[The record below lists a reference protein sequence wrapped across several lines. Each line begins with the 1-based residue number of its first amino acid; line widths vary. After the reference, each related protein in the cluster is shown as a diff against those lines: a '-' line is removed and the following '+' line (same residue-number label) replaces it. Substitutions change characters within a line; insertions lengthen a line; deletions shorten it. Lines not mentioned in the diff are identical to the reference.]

1 MRIFVRSLSKLTR
14 QNELFKRAV
23 CVQISHYDYLQL
35 RQSKGNSPLIWE
47 QLLEPETKLAFFTL
61 LNELS
66 GDYIM
71 RTYLIQNKELIEIL
85 VNCIVN
91 LDIDIDVLQNA
102 VGILQKLSL
111 KVEAQD
117 LMVSKGIIKALFT
130 VLDNK
135 KTSLSEYTLEYALA
149 LLMNLSLN
157 PKAKIIIEEDVE
169 LNYIKILMS
178 LWDDCPNS
186 IRHFLN
192 ATIYSFLWSSRIQ
205 EKARTINLIPKLQ
218 KDIDKFDQNIKIQI
232 DYIIKRING
241 ESVDDSLHSGK
252 DIVDVD
258 GLSLDIIEQI
268 ISNEFVANPYMDK
281 FMEGFSLVHNEEIK
295 EKFEIIKDYFDG
307 FVRNFSDVVS
317 FNITSNPYE
326 RRGDVS
332 LGYTGR
338 LSYTDKPVTPVILN
352 DKFSTFSYSQISEIN
367 TFEQTQNGDKK
378 KYIKSRF
385 GTQAIPVD
393 EKGDT
398 PEWEQGFQSKIIK
411 VQRTPIFKDL

>member
-1 MRIFVRSLSKLTR
+1 MLIR
-14 QNELFKRAV
+14 QNELFKRSI
-23 CVQISHYDYLQL
+23 CVQISHYDHLQL
-35 RQSKGNSPLIWE
+35 RQLKRKSSLLWE

-85 VNCIVN
+85 INCILN
-91 LDIDIDVLQNA
+91 LEIDTEELQNA

-117 LMVSKGIIKALFT
+117 LMVSKGIIKALFI

-135 KTSLSEYTLEYALA
+135 RGLMSEYTLEYALA

-169 LNYIKILMS
+169 LNYIKTLME
-178 LWDDCPNS
+178 LWEDCPSS
-186 IRHFLN
+186 IHHFLN

-205 EKARTINLIPKLQ
+205 EKAREIDLIPKLQ
-218 KDIDKFDQNIKIQI
+218 KDMDRFDQNIKIQI
-232 DYIIKRING
+232 DYIIKRMNG
-241 ESVDDSLHSGK
+241 ESVHDSLHSGK
-252 DIVDVD
+252 DIVDID

-268 ISNEFVANPYMDK
+268 IGKEFVPNPYMEK
-281 FMEGFSLVHNEEIK
+281 FMESYSLIHDENIKSQFEVIK
-295 EKFEIIKDYFDG
+295 EYFDG
-307 FVRNFSDVVS
+307 FVRNFSEVVS

-332 LGYTGR
+332 LGYTGH
-338 LSYTDKPVTPVILN
+338 LSYTDKPVIPVILN

-367 TFEQTQNGDKK
+367 TFEQTQNSEKR

-385 GTQAIPVD
+385 GTQATPVD
-393 EKGDT
+393 ENGDT

-411 VQRTPIFKDL
+411 VQRTPIFKNL

>member
-1 MRIFVRSLSKLTR
+1 
-14 QNELFKRAV
+14 
-23 CVQISHYDYLQL
+23 
-35 RQSKGNSPLIWE
+35 LIWE
-47 QLLEPETKLAFFTL
+47 QLLEPETKLSFFTL

-66 GDYIM
+66 GDFVM

-91 LDIDIDVLQNA
+91 LEIDTEVLQNA

-130 VLDNK
+130 VLDSK
-135 KTSLSEYTLEYALA
+135 KTDLSEYTLEYALA

-169 LNYIKILMS
+169 LSYIKILMG
-178 LWDDCPNS
+178 LWDECPNA

-192 ATIYSFLWSSRIQ
+192 ATIYSFLWSPRIQ
-205 EKARTINLIPKLQ
+205 ANARTIDLVPRLQ
-218 KDIDKFDQNIKIQI
+218 RDIEKFDQNIQIQI
-232 DYIIKRING
+232 DYIIKRVSG
-241 ESVDDSLHSGK
+241 DSADDSLHSGK
-252 DIVDVD
+252 DIVDID

-268 ISNEFVANPYMDK
+268 ISSEFIANPYMEK
-281 FMEGFSLVHNEEIK
+281 FMEGYSLLHNEDIK
-295 EKFEIIKDYFDG
+295 DQFEVIKDYMDG
-307 FVRNFSDVVS
+307 FVRNFSELVS

-326 RRGDVS
+326 RRGDAS
-332 LGYTGR
+332 MTYTGR
-338 LSYTDKPVTPVILN
+338 LSYTDKPVTPIILN

-367 TFEQTQNGDKK
+367 TFDQTQHGDKR
-378 KYIKSRF
+378 KYMKSRF

-393 EKGDT
+393 EKGESK
-398 PEWEQGFQSKIIK
+398 EWEQGFQSKIIK